1 MRATKAR
8 RRAAEPPDAAAQT
21 PGALNLGWL
30 GQTVGFNLRIAHE
43 ASVRAYLKS
52 VSDLSTLPGQFA
64 ILALIDDNPGL
75 TQVALGRAIM
85 RESSSLTPVLDDLC
99 NRRLV
104 SRVRPPHDRRSYALR
119 LTARGKEVMEQLKAS
134 VEAHE
139 KELDRLVTAGQR
151 TSFVDTL
158 KRIAAGLTPEG

>member
-1 MRATKAR
+1 MRATRVR
-8 RRAAEPPDAAAQT
+8 RRAAEPAEATNQT
-21 PGALNLGWL
+21 TSALSLGWL

-52 VSDLSTLPGQFA
+52 VSDLSAPSWQFA
-64 ILALIDDNPGL
+64 ILALIDENPGL
-75 TQVALGRAIM
+75 TQVSLARAIM
-85 RESSSLTPVLDDLC
+85 RESSSLTPALDDLC

-104 SRVRPPHDRRSYALR
+104 SRVRSPRDRRSYALR
-119 LTARGKEVMEQLKAS
+119 LTARGKEVMAELKVS

-151 TSFVDTL
+151 ASFVEIL
-158 KRIAAGLTPEG
+158 KRIAAGLTPDP